1 MRCEDVREVLSARLD
16 GEAPPPGLDLA
27 AVDVHLGTCPGCSGF
42 AQAATQHHRAMRI
55 RAAES
60 VPDLTEA
67 ILARTAPLHPQP
79 IREWA
84 RYALFVVA
92 ATQLVLAI
100 PAMLGGD
107 GAAGIHATREL
118 AGTDVAVAVGFLW
131 AAWQPRRA
139 AGLLPLALALAGMM
153 LATAVLDVAD
163 GDARA
168 LAESVHLLDLLGVG
182 FLWALARPPRR
193 PDETLPTQA
202 LAA

>member
-1 MRCEDVREVLSARLD
+1 MRCDDVREVLSARLD
-16 GEAPPPGLDLA
+16 GEAPPPGLDTA
-27 AVDVHLGTCPGCSGF
+27 AADAHVATCPGCSGF
-42 AQAATQHHRAMRI
+42 AQAATRHHRAMRI
-55 RAAES
+55 RSAEP

-84 RYALFVVA
+84 RYGLFVVA
-92 ATQLVLAI
+92 ATQLLLAI

-168 LAESVHLLDLLGVG
+168 VAESVHVLDLAGVG
-182 FLWALARPPRR
+182 LLWALARPPRQR
-193 PDETLPTQA
+193 DEHAPTRA